1 MKASAKQNKN
11 ETKNKVIA
19 LNMFQKIQI
28 QKQINNALVT
38 NWAKMQN
45 AHTENIERNQLD

>member
-28 QKQINNALVT
+28 QKQIALVT